1 MEKQSFFRV
10 QKKNVEEEKYV
21 ICIKDEL
28 ASKEEFNTRE
38 EAEQYIES
46 KPWVLNFCAF
56 VKNNKTSIWIYIF
69 NKIRI

>member
-38 EAEQYIES
+38 EAEQYIETE
-46 KPWVLNFCAF
+46 LNKGLAQRSGFLH
-56 VKNNKTSIWIYIF
+56 K
-69 NKIRI
+69 

>member
-28 ASKEEFNTRE
+28 ASKEEFDTRE

-46 KPWVLNFCAF
+46 KPWEL
-56 VKNNKTSIWIYIF
+56 IF
-69 NKIRI
+69 NLNVYTIQVLKTIEDEKKGE

>member
-28 ASKEEFNTRE
+28 ASKEEFDTKE

-46 KPWVLNFCAF
+46 KPWEL
-56 VKNNKTSIWIYIF
+56 IF
-69 NKIRI
+69 NLNVYTTLVLKTMKNEKKG

>member
-1 MEKQSFFRV
+1 MEEQTFFRV

-28 ASKEEFNTRE
+28 ASKKEFNTKE

-46 KPWVLNFCAF
+46 KPWEL
-56 VKNNKTSIWIYIF
+56 IF
-69 NKIRI
+69 NLNVYINQVLKDIENEKKGE

>member
-1 MEKQSFFRV
+1 MEEKSFFRV

-28 ASKEEFNTRE
+28 ASKEEFNTKE

-46 KPWVLNFCAF
+46 KPWEL
-56 VKNNKTSIWIYIF
+56 IF
-69 NKIRI
+69 NLNVYTNQILEALKNEKKGE